1 MKCIVLAAG
10 YATRLYP
17 LTKDTPKPLL
27 DVGGKPML
35 EHILGKVNGI
45 DAVDSVLIVTN
56 AKFYSHFLK
65 WKKQFRFPKPIT
77 LVNDLTDADERRRGS
92 LGDIQFTIDQQHI
105 DDDILVI
112 AGDNLFSFSLKLFV
126 EQHLKHRKS
135 AVALFDVQD
144 KELAK
149 LYGIVGM
156 DNHGKMV
163 EFCEKPAE
171 PASTLASTGI
181 YIYPK
186 EVFPLLKEFVT
197 KFKNT
202 DKAGHFLEYLH
213 KKEEVY
219 CFVTDEP
226 WMDIGS
232 IEQLEKARKTFKG

>member
-27 DVGGKPML
+27 DVGGKPIL
-35 EHILGKVNGI
+35 EHILDKVKEVKSI
-45 DAVDSVLIVTN
+45 DEVFIVTN
-56 AKFYSHFLK
+56 AKFFSHFNS
-65 WKKQFRFPKPIT
+65 WKTGFRFPIPIT
-77 LVNDLTDADERRRGS
+77 VINDLTAADESRRGS
-92 LGDIQFTIDQQHI
+92 LGDIQFAIDQQHI

-126 EQHLKHRKS
+126 EQHQKHKKS
-135 AVALFDVQD
+135 AVALFDVRD
-144 KELAK
+144 RELAK
-149 LYGIVGM
+149 LYGIVGI
-156 DNHGKMV
+156 DRKNRMV
-163 EFCEKPAE
+163 EFCEKPKD

-181 YIYPK
+181 YIYPMD
-186 EVFPLLKEFVT
+186 VLPLLKEFVAS
-197 KFKNT
+197 FKNT

-219 CFVTDEP
+219 CFVTDEQ

-232 IEQLEKARKTFKG
+232 IEQLENARKLFKG